1 MRAMKQLGIAGLL
14 TALLTFTSCGGERET
29 SDRPEKITDEP
40 LTQRQQEPDTTLQE
54 VAEVSIRAVGGETLE
69 SMTYDQDTIQVKVGT
84 LVKLTFTNEGKD
96 PKMIYNLVFTREGY
110 SAQAAQKGGK
120 AGASGN
126 YLPDS
131 SLLLAATPLA
141 LPGQSVKM
149 EFTAPDSAG
158 VFEFVNTYP
167 SETPLMKGKLIVKE

>member
-1 MRAMKQLGIAGLL
+1 MLYIVPIVLL
-14 TALLTFTSCGGERET
+14 TCSCGGETGTGE
-29 SDRPEKITDEP
+29 SQEKITDQP
-40 LTQRQQEPDTTLQE
+40 LTQQEETQDTTLQN
-54 VAEVSIRAVGGETLE
+54 VAEVSIRATGGEELE
-69 SMTYDQDTIQVKVGT
+69 SMDYDQDTIEVKTGT

-96 PKMIYNLVFTREGY
+96 PKMIYNMVFTKEGY
-110 SAQAAQKGGK
+110 SAQAAQKGGR

-131 SLLLAATPLA
+131 SLLLAASPLA
-141 LPGQSVKM
+141 LPGQTVTM
-149 EFTAPDSAG
+149 EFTVPDTAG